1 MNTKILYIYDSH
13 ILFNIL
19 EEIKDYLAFKIVH
32 INKRDYQKMNFDKIS
47 NYLIIKNNL
56 KIEDKNLLI
65 IDNLPLKIVNLVE
78 KINVSFLKNQFVK
91 KSKLKIG
98 KYVLDLNSRKIIYE
112 NLDLNITEKECEL
125 IMILNIKKKVS
136 LKTLQEEVW
145 KYSSELDT
153 HTVETHIYRL
163 RKKMSDKFNDE
174 SFIGFNNKHYYLS

>member
-19 EEIKDYLAFKIVH
+19 EEIKDYLVFKIVH
-32 INKRDYQKMNFDKIS
+32 INKRDYQKINFDKIS
-47 NYLIIKNNL
+47 NYLIITNNL

-65 IDNLPLKIVNLVE
+65 IDNLPLKIVDLVE

-125 IMILNIKKKVS
+125 IMILNIKKKG
-136 LKTLQEEVW
+136 
-145 KYSSELDT
+145 
-153 HTVETHIYRL
+153 
-163 RKKMSDKFNDE
+163 KFKN
-174 SFIGFNNKHYYLS
+174 FTR